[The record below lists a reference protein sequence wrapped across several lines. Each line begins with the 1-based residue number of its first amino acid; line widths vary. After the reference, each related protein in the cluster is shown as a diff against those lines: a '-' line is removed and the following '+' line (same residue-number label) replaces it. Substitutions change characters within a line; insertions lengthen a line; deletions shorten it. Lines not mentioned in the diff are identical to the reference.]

1 MASKIFRPR
10 RGRKLTAIS
19 KGIVLRKGEIYFE
32 VPDSGVGTGACKVK
46 MGDGVTPYERL
57 PYAIDGGIEEVGA
70 GTIVFDQ
77 EEFPDNVTTEDLFT
91 EITSG
96 STMSRVVAAMR
107 LILVQLSKKVTELN
121 DNLGGIGDGGS
132 TSTSNVEELFKT
144 KYDLFNKTTT
154 ISKVDGNNK
163 SVIESD
169 DAVTTNITTKDE
181 STGTTT
187 ITTTVVPKKG
197 IYKYVKTTVINNT
210 DNEGKLITENIVK
223 EEK

>member
-121 DNLGGIGDGGS
+121 DNFANLRISD
-132 TSTSNVEELFKT
+132 NVETSAGNAADKVAASSYAVNKLYQMFLNKAVEYVVSSEDGT
-144 KYDLFNKTTT
+144 KAL
-154 ISKVDGNNK
+154 VA
-163 SVIESD
+163 ESG
-169 DAVTTNITTKDE
+169 E
-181 STGTTT
+181 Q
-187 ITTTVVPKKG
+187 
-197 IYKYVKTTVINNT
+197 
-210 DNEGKLITENIVK
+210 IVG
-223 EEK
+223 EVRLQWD